1 MSTRTAYRVYVET
14 TSYENTDPEDVGY
27 YFELDAAER
36 AAAAHAEKENKK
48 AELQRNSDGLLY
60 LGTTLYAMR
69 EDGCWHR
76 KNHMSDSQNIIVER
90 IEIQ

>member
-1 MSTRTAYRVYVET
+1 MSTITAYRVYVET

-36 AAAAHAEKENKK
+36 AAAAHAEKENRE
-48 AELQRNSDGLLY
+48 AELRRNSDGRLY

-76 KNHMSDSQNIIVER
+76 KNHMSDPQAIVIDQ